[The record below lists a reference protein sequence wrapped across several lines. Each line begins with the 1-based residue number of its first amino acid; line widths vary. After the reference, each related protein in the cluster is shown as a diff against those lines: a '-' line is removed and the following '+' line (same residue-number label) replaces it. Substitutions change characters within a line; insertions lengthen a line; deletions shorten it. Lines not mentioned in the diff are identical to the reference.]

1 MIDLVRDT
9 WRAVLVVVVMIV
21 LREVLAERPAPSQ
34 PVAAAPAPVM
44 PMMPLPGPVPQW
56 QPAPGYGNPYQ
67 QPTPAHGN
75 PNPEQRN
82 DRPLRR
88 IGSAV
93 VELGDSLLGAIR
105 R

>member
-9 WRAVLVVVVMIV
+9 WRAVLVVVVAIV
-21 LREVLAERPAPSQ
+21 LREVLADRPAPSQ
-34 PVAAAPAPVM
+34 PVAAPAAPTM
-44 PMMPLPGPVPQW
+44 QMMPLPGPAPQW
-56 QPAPGYGNPYQ
+56 QPAPLGYGNPV
-67 QPTPAHGN
+67 HGN
-75 PNPEQRN
+75 PPPEQRN

-93 VELGDSLLGAIR
+93 LELGDSLLGAVR

>member
-1 MIDLVRDT
+1 MIGMVRDT
-9 WRAVLVVVVMIV
+9 WRAVLVVVAVIV

-34 PVAAAPAPVM
+34 PVAAPAVQQ
-44 PMMPLPGPVPQW
+44 MPLPGPMPQW
-56 QPAPGYGNPYQ
+56 QPAPPVYGNPYP
-67 QPTPAHGN
+67 QPA
-75 PNPEQRN
+75 PEQRN

-93 VELGDSLLGAIR
+93 IELGDSLLGAVR

>member
-1 MIDLVRDT
+1 MIGLVRDT
-9 WRAVLVVVVMIV
+9 WRAVLVVVVVIV

-34 PVAAAPAPVM
+34 PVAAPAVQP
-44 PMMPLPGPVPQW
+44 MPLPGPMQQW
-56 QPAPGYGNPYQ
+56 QTAPPVYGNPHPQ
-67 QPTPAHGN
+67 PAH
-75 PNPEQRN
+75 EQRN

-93 VELGDSLLGAIR
+93 IELGDSLLGAVR